1 MAAPDPNNYES
12 PTMASSEWKISKEGI
27 ESKHSVPGEHT
38 STLLSSVA
46 LTICAVLAVVA
57 PILTFEIADGWMNP
71 TWTLVVVLVQE
82 FVILCVAGMAWIARK
97 R

>member
-1 MAAPDPNNYES
+1 MTAPYPHNEES
-12 PTMASSEWKISKEGI
+12 PTVASSEWKITKEGI

-46 LTICAVLAVVA
+46 LTICAFLAVVA
-57 PILTFEIADGWMNP
+57 PMLTFKIADGRMNP
-71 TWTLVVVLVQE
+71 KWTLVVVLVQE
-82 FVILCVAGMAWIARK
+82 FVVLCVAGMAWIARK